1 MDWSMFSTDPVAA
14 SAVAGFVALVMFAA
28 AWHKFS
34 ERDEFVGALDAYQL
48 IPSALLFPLT
58 RVLPMIEIA
67 IGIFSLI
74 PSTRGVGLTAFAILV
89 AVYGLAIMIN
99 LVRGRNEIDCGCG
112 GDVHLLS
119 WGLVARNLMLV
130 ALALVMAAPSI
141 DRPYEWLDAVTLIVG
156 VLALY
161 GTYLMFDELLRQ
173 FGRIAQLKAQ
183 AEQSGA

>member
-1 MDWSMFSTDPVAA
+1 VDWSAFLTDPVAA
-14 SAVAGFVALVMFAA
+14 SAVAGFAALVMFAA

-34 ERDEFVGALDAYQL
+34 ERDEFIGALDAYQM
-48 IPSALLFPLT
+48 IPSVLLYPVA

-67 IGIFSLI
+67 IGFLSLI
-74 PSTRGVGLTAFAILV
+74 PATRSVGLTAFAILI
-89 AVYGLAIMIN
+89 AIYGLAIAIN

-112 GDVHLLS
+112 GEVHLLS

-130 ALALVMAAPSI
+130 VLASAMAAPSI
-141 DRPYEWLDAVTLIVG
+141 DRPYEWLDAITLIVG

-161 GTYLMFDELLRQ
+161 GSYLMFDELLRQ

-183 AEQSGA
+183 AGKVGA